1 MQQTAI
7 SGGAINPAQLILGY
21 TANTPNGFTAAA
33 LDQVNVPF
41 GWLNASDTKIV
52 FGDMDGD
59 GIDDVGMYITDA
71 AFGGPLD
78 AYVWGAWKSAGTP
91 GIASFTG
98 TNHTGWSYF
107 GTPSL
112 GDVCMMGDFN
122 GDGIADRL
130 IHRVTSNQF
139 FIDLSVSG
147 TYGDGVA
154 DYGPLALGMAGD
166 KLYVTDIN
174 GDGLDDLV
182 LARDTSTDP
191 LFPTPGLQ
199 TLYGYFNDGNGFASL
214 NGGQPDIVDF
224 WGVNDGVLFGKV
236 PGPDLRNFRVTQV
249 TSAGPNADFV
259 GTFNA
264 PVLWNY
270 RIDASLD
277 LQAPWVE
284 VGNYTNVAGSVPFT
298 VTDAALDTAFPATDP
313 RPKVFLRTAL
323 LPAP

>member
-1 MQQTAI
+1 
-7 SGGAINPAQLILGY
+7 
-21 TANTPNGFTAAA
+21 
-33 LDQVNVPF
+33 
-41 GWLNASDTKIV
+41 
-52 FGDMDGD
+52 
-59 GIDDVGMYITDA
+59 
-71 AFGGPLD
+71 
-78 AYVWGAWKSAGTP
+78 
-91 GIASFTG
+91 
-98 TNHTGWSYF
+98 
-107 GTPSL
+107 
-112 GDVCMMGDFN
+112 
-122 GDGIADRL
+122 
-130 IHRVTSNQF
+130 
-139 FIDLSVSG
+139 
-147 TYGDGVA
+147 
-154 DYGPLALGMAGD
+154 MAGD

-214 NGGQPDIVDF
+214 DGGQPDIVDF

-236 PGPDLRNFRVTQV
+236 PGPDLSNFKITQV

-270 RIDASLD
+270 RIEASLD

-284 VGNYTNVAGSVPFT
+284 VGNYTNVLGSVPFT
-298 VTDAALDTAFPATDP
+298 VTDAVLDTAFPATDP